1 MTTGRYIVLE
11 GTEGAGKSTQAARLA
26 SRLGAVLTRE
36 SGGTEIGA
44 RLRAILNDPSNTDL
58 SPRAE
63 LLMLA
68 ADRAQHIC
76 QVVDPALKAGRD
88 VVSDRSVFSQFAY
101 QGYGRGLSMADLN
114 EINMFAVDGTWPEM
128 VVFIDIP
135 DSVRVERLR
144 ARGMPMD
151 RFELAG
157 DGFFARV
164 QAGFREMA
172 ARGGRW
178 VTIDG
183 SADPD
188 VVEASIAAAV
198 DRFFAAQA
206 HLLAS

>member
-1 MTTGRYIVLE
+1 MPGRYIVFE

-26 SRLGAVLTRE
+26 RRLDAVLTRE
-36 SGGTEIGA
+36 SGGTAIGA
-44 RLRAILNDPSNTDL
+44 RLRAILNDAAVTDL
-58 SPRAE
+58 DSRAE

-68 ADRAQHIC
+68 ADRAQHIR
-76 QVVDPALKAGRD
+76 QVVDPALRAGRD

-101 QGYGRGLSMADLN
+101 QGFGRGLSMTDLH
-114 EINMFAVDGTWPEM
+114 EVNMFALDGTWPEM

-135 DSVRVERLR
+135 DEVRVERLR
-144 ARGMPMD
+144 ARGMPLD

-157 DGFFARV
+157 DGFFDRV
-164 QAGFREMA
+164 QNGFRSMA

-183 SADPD
+183 SADMD
-188 VVEASIAAAV
+188 AVEAQVAAAV
-198 DRFFAAQA
+198 DEFFTARA